1 MLRGMSDV
9 LGDTTRQ
16 QILALGRLGASITS
30 QIAPQSTGSG
40 ATNSVHLSRP
50 SNHAYNHLA

>member
-50 SNHAYNHLA
+50 SNRA